1 MKSLI
6 IGAAG
11 FVGAYAIR
19 QLSEKGEVH
28 AAKLP
33 QEQIA
38 ADCKA
43 LCTVH
48 DLDILDAE
56 ATAAL
61 LNAIQPDCILHLA
74 AQSSV
79 ALSWK
84 KPQLTADINI
94 KGTVNLLEAA
104 RMLPEQPRILLIGS
118 GEEYGALRPE
128 QIPVREDTPLHPANV
143 YAATKA
149 AAEQFAQL
157 YVRAYGMEIV
167 TVRAFNHFGPGQR
180 PDFVAA
186 DFCRQAAEI
195 ECGLHEPVI
204 RTGNLSAKRD
214 FTDVRDIV
222 RAYALLLEKGR
233 AGAVYNVGSG
243 KAIAV
248 SDILAM
254 IREQC
259 RVPFAVETDPAKL
272 RPVDVPVIAADI
284 TALQADTGWSP
295 QISAAQTVS
304 DMLEDARRL
313 LKEQA

>member
-19 QLSEKGEVH
+19 QLSEMGEVH

-56 ATAAL
+56 AAAAL
-61 LNAIQPDCILHLA
+61 LHDIQPDCILHLA

-128 QIPVREDTPLHPANV
+128 QIPVREDTPLHPANI

-167 TVRAFNHFGPGQR
+167 AVRAFNHFGPGQR
-180 PDFVAA
+180 PDFAAA
-186 DFCRQAAEI
+186 DFCKQAAEI

-233 AGAVYNVGSG
+233 PGAVYNVGSG

-259 RVPFAVETDPAKL
+259 SVSFAVETDPAKL

-284 TALQADTGWSP
+284 SALQADTGWSP
-295 QISAAQTVS
+295 QIPAAQTVA